1 MIQGV
6 SPTKSKL
13 IEAKRSLALAK
24 EGHTLLD
31 KKRNVLIREMMR
43 LIDAARE
50 VQENMETVFAEAYDG
65 LQKAN
70 LSIGIE
76 YVEEIGL
83 AVEEVDDLSIR
94 LRSVMGVE
102 VPEVSEINEGITP
115 SYGFSETNADLD
127 KAYKAFKRALS
138 LITRLTEIETSV
150 YRLAVEI
157 TKTQRRVNALE
168 NVLIPRYEEVV
179 KFIES
184 YLEETERDDFFRMKR
199 LKQRKEVRT

>member
-1 MIQGV
+1 MPISV

-13 IEAKRSLALAK
+13 IETKRALALAI

-43 LIDAARE
+43 FIDSARE
-50 VQENMETVFAEAYDG
+50 VQESMETVFAEAYDG

-76 YVEEIGL
+76 HVEEVGL
-83 AVEEVDDLSIR
+83 AVEEVSDLSIR
-94 LRSVMGVE
+94 LRSIMGVE
-102 VPEVSEINEGITP
+102 IPDIKEIDDSITP
-115 SYGFSETNADLD
+115 SYGFVRTNANLD
-127 KAYKAFKRALS
+127 KAHKAFKRALS
-138 LITRLTEIETSV
+138 LIARLTEIETTI

-157 TKTQRRVNALE
+157 KKTQRRVNALE
-168 NVLIPRYEEVV
+168 NVLIPQYKETV

-184 YLEETERDDFFRMKR
+184 YIEEAERDDFFRMKR
-199 LKQRKEVRT
+199 LKQRK